1 MASLLFKISTI
12 TFLSDL
18 SVNEN
23 SPKLLFFYIYLEV
36 FREQSDQRLFVL
48 TFGIVHYIF
57 RGHML

>member
-23 SPKLLFFYIYLEV
+23 SPKLFFFIYLEV
-36 FREQSDQRLFVL
+36 FKEQSDQRSFVL